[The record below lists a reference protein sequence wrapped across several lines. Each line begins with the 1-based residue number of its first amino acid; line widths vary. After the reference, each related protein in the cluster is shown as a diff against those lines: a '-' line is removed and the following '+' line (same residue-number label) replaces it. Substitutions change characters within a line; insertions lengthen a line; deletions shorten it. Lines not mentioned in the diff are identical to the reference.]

1 MRRALLPW
9 LIALG
14 ISLAAGTGAVAALN
28 ATVFGAGSFVRVYLD
43 AVARGDVA
51 DALTI
56 PGVRASASNTKAS
69 GADAPSVALLRDGT
83 LTGLGDLRQTGD
95 EERGG
100 RHLVSYD
107 WTTPHGS
114 GSTTF
119 QVERIGTRFGLF
131 PEWGF
136 RVSPMATVSL
146 RVEHDPRFT
155 VNGIDQVSGRAA
167 DAPLDYAVL
176 VPGAYSFA
184 HTSRYL
190 TAEPDAVLAD
200 TVGQNLTA
208 TVNTQANS
216 AFVATVSSHITDQL
230 RKCATQTVLYP
241 SGCSFGQAV
250 DNRVS
255 STPKWSIVAQPQI
268 SIVPG
273 VDFGSWVI
281 PATPGTAHLVV
292 TVISLFDGTS
302 SEFDQDVPF
311 QLSGDIT
318 FGKNDAISVTLR

>member
-14 ISLAAGTGAVAALN
+14 IALALGTGAVATLN

-43 AVARGDVA
+43 AVARDDVA

-56 PGVRASASNTKAS
+56 PGVRPSAGSTRVT
-69 GADAPSVALLRDGT
+69 GADAPSTALLHDGT
-83 LTGLGDLRQTGD
+83 LTGLSDLRQTGD
-95 EERGG
+95 VERGG

-155 VNGIDQVSGRAA
+155 VNGVDQVSGLAA

-200 TVGQNLTA
+200 TVGQSLTA
-208 TVNTQANS
+208 TVDTRADS
-216 AFVATVSSHITDQL
+216 AFVATVTSLVTAQL
-230 RKCATQTVLYP
+230 RECATQTVLFP

-255 STPKWSIVAQPQI
+255 SAPTWSIVAEPKI

-273 VDFGSWVI
+273 ADFGSWSI
-281 PATPGTAHLVV
+281 PSAPGTAHLVV

-302 SEFDQDVPF
+302 SEFNQDVPF
-311 QLSGDIT
+311 QLSGDIALGT
-318 FGKNDAISVTLR
+318 NDAMSVTLN

>member
-1 MRRALLPW
+1 MRRTFLPW

-14 ISLAAGTGAVAALN
+14 IALAAGTGAVATLN

-43 AVARGDVA
+43 ALARGDVA

-56 PGVRASASNTKAS
+56 PGVRPSGDGASA
-69 GADAPSVALLRDGT
+69 PSTALLHDGT
-83 LTGLGDLRQTGD
+83 LTGLSDLRQTGD
-95 EERGG
+95 EERAG

-107 WTTPHGS
+107 WVTPHGS

-119 QVERIGTRFGLF
+119 QIERIGTRFGLF

-136 RVSPMATVSL
+136 VVSPVATVSL

-155 VNGIDQVSGRAA
+155 VNGVEQVSGRAA
-167 DAPLDYAVL
+167 DTPRDYAVL
-176 VPGAYSFA
+176 VPGAYAFA

-200 TVGQNLTA
+200 TVGQTLTA
-208 TVNTQANS
+208 TVDTQADA
-216 AFVATVSSHITDQL
+216 AFVATVSSLVSDHL
-230 RKCATQTVLYP
+230 RECARQTVLFP
-241 SGCSFGQAV
+241 SGCAFGEAV

-255 STPKWSIVAQPQI
+255 SAPKWSIVAEPQI

-273 VDFGSWVI
+273 ADVGSWAI
-281 PATPGTAHLVV
+281 PSTPGTAHLVV

-311 QLSGDIT
+311 ALEGDIALGT
-318 FGKNDAISVTLR
+318 NDAISIVLK

>member
-14 ISLAAGTGAVAALN
+14 IALALGTGVVAALN

-43 AVARGDVA
+43 AVARDDVS

-56 PGVRASASNTKAS
+56 PGV
-69 GADAPSVALLRDGT
+69 APSRGGTDVPSTALLHDGT
-83 LTGLGDLRQTGD
+83 LTGLSDLHQTGD
-95 EERGG
+95 EERRG
-100 RHLVSYD
+100 RHLVGYD

-131 PEWGF
+131 PVWGF
-136 RVSPMATVSL
+136 AVSPMATVSL

-167 DAPLDYAVL
+167 DAAVEYAVL

-190 TAEPDAVLAD
+190 TAEPDVVLAD

-208 TVNTQANS
+208 TVDTQANP
-216 AFVATVSSHITDQL
+216 AFVATVSSLIAGRL
-230 RKCATQTVLYP
+230 RECATQTVLFP
-241 SGCSFGQAV
+241 SGCSFGQSV

-255 STPKWSIVAQPQI
+255 SVPKWSIVAEPKI

-273 VDFGSWVI
+273 ADFGDWAI
-281 PATPGTAHLVV
+281 PPTPGTAHLVV
-292 TVISLFDGTS
+292 TVTSLYDGTTS
-302 SEFDQDVPF
+302 QFDQDVPF
-311 QLSGDIT
+311 QLEGDIT
-318 FGKNDAISVTLR
+318 LGRNDAISVVLN

>member
-14 ISLAAGTGAVAALN
+14 LALLAGAGSVAALN

-43 AVARGDVA
+43 ALARDDVS

-56 PGVRASASNTKAS
+56 PGVHPIGQGGTARST
-69 GADAPSVALLRDGT
+69 ALLHDGT
-83 LTGLGDLRQTGD
+83 LTGLTDLRQTGD
-95 EERGG
+95 EERGD
-100 RHLVSYD
+100 RHLISYD

-136 RVSPMATVSL
+136 AVSPTATVSL

-155 VNGIDQVSGRAA
+155 VNGVDRVSNSSASTA
-167 DAPLDYAVL
+167 VDYAVL
-176 VPGAYSFA
+176 VPGAYTFA

-200 TVGQNLTA
+200 TVGQTLTA
-208 TVNTQANS
+208 TVDTQANS
-216 AFVATVSSHITDQL
+216 AFVATVSSLVNDEL
-230 RKCATQTVLYP
+230 RECATQTVLFP
-241 SGCSFGQAV
+241 TGCPFGQAV

-255 STPKWSIVAQPQI
+255 STPTWSIVAQPQI

-273 VDFGSWVI
+273 ADFGGWTI
-281 PATPGTAHLVV
+281 PSAPGTAHLVATV
-292 TVISLFDGTS
+292 TSLFDGTS
-302 SEFDQDVPF
+302 SQFDQDVPF
-311 QLSGDIT
+311 QVQGDIAL
-318 FGKNDAISVTLR
+318 GSNDAIRVTLR